1 MNENNPKVALTNEQ
15 RETLAG
21 TLDIFAEALRERRE
35 LRVRDFQDLADE
47 VRHFQQSPNP
57 SHLDPDDPLDRG
69 RAKLKVGDEALF
81 EPEFPFFEATLEETQ
96 RRVWVCSVRYII
108 IGIQGDTFTA
118 ECLIGQPV
126 VWAHENVVRLGR

>member
-1 MNENNPKVALTNEQ
+1 MSTQ
-15 RETLAG
+15 RKKNRFLNAKRAMG
-21 TLDIFAEALRERRE
+21 
-35 LRVRDFQDLADE
+35 
-47 VRHFQQSPNP
+47 
-57 SHLDPDDPLDRG
+57 
-69 RAKLKVGDEALF
+69 AKLKVGDEALF

-126 VWAHENVVRLGR
+126 VWAYENVVRLGR